1 MTGPAASPALR
12 ARLDRLLA
20 ANAIF
25 VALLLV
31 WLVGAAVSEAFVT
44 PGYLF
49 NVVRQIAPVGIAAIG
64 VTYVMILGGV
74 DLSIGAV
81 ISLTAVF
88 CAVQMDGDAANTLP
102 AILLTCL
109 VGTAIGAVNG
119 ALIAWSR
126 VTPFILTLGMA
137 VAVYGLTQIYSG
149 GTARGTV
156 APGFRDLA
164 NTRLE
169 GLVPVLA
176 IVFLALAGIGLA
188 IQKMTTFG
196 RQLFLIGSNRQAAI
210 LAGLPVRRTTVIAY
224 ALAGLFGALGGI
236 ALLARSGVSS
246 TSAGQGLE
254 FQVLAAIVLGGT
266 TFEGGRGGIAG
277 TVAGV
282 LVLVMAFNLV
292 NIVGLDY
299 HLQLVVMGAIIILA
313 SALYGQ
319 LQARTG
325 RA

>member
-1 MTGPAASPALR
+1 MTPEAR

-25 VALLLV
+25 LALIAV
-31 WLVGAAVSEAFVT
+31 WLVGAAVSDAFLM
-44 PGYLF
+44 PNYLF

-109 VGTAIGAVNG
+109 VGMAIGAING
-119 ALIAWSR
+119 ALVAFSR
-126 VTPFILTLGMA
+126 VTPFILTLGTA

-149 GTARGTV
+149 GTARGEV

-164 NTRLE
+164 NTRLD

-176 IVFLALAGIGLA
+176 IVFVALAALGLA
-188 IQKMTTFG
+188 VQKTTSFG
-196 RQLFLIGSNRQAAI
+196 RRLFLIGSNPQAA
-210 LAGLPVRRTTVIAY
+210 LLSGLPVRRTTVIAY
-224 ALAGLFGALGGI
+224 AVSGLFGALGGI

-254 FQVLAAIVLGGT
+254 FQVLAAVVLGGT

-313 SALYGQ
+313 SALYGH